1 MVAPSSALPTLSP
14 AGMPLHPPYA
24 CWPHLPQVAESK
36 ALQRDTIQAQRE
48 LHSGQL
54 RQLER
59 LVEQVRVWWLFK
71 QGQLK

>member
-1 MVAPSSALPTLSP
+1 MRSGRCLPQSSSCCPYSTPSP
-14 AGMPLHPPYA
+14 

-48 LHSGQL
+48 LHLGQL

-59 LVEQVRVWWLFK
+59 LVEQVRVLWLFK
-71 QGQLK
+71 PGAG